1 MLVAAATCLASGL
14 VGCSHQGASADADE
28 HAGGA
33 SAKAEVT
40 LTRVTRSDISQ
51 ALTLTGT
58 AAALPNQDVRV
69 SSLVA
74 GRIASLKVAE
84 GDRVHTGEIVATLDD
99 RQYKDQ
105 LLQAEAA
112 AAQAKASFENAKLSR
127 ARNEDLFQR
136 GIAARKDLEDARTQE
151 SVASAAMRQA
161 EAALE
166 IARLQV
172 SRTQILSPLD
182 GQVVKRF
189 VSDGEQVDGTAAQ
202 PIVEVAN
209 LRELEFLGSAPAAYL
224 AKLHP
229 VEAVT
234 VVTESL
240 PGKSFAGHVVAI
252 SPAVDPATGV
262 GNVRIRIPNPGGLL
276 RMGTFLSA
284 QVPMDTHARA
294 LTVPAEAIYRDQ
306 NGEPRVYVVSGDSAA
321 AVTVTLG
328 IQNKDR
334 VELLPGE
341 AGGVKEGDTVILTG
355 GYGLDDKAQIQPKI
369 QAKPPANS
377 PAASQ
382 PNQ

>member
-1 MLVAAATCLASGL
+1 MLVAAATCLALGL
-14 VGCSHQGASADADE
+14 AGCSHSGASADADE

-40 LTRVTRSDISQ
+40 LTKVTRSDISQ

-84 GDRVHTGEIVATLDD
+84 GDRVHAGEIVATLDD

-112 AAQAKASFENAKLSR
+112 AAQAKASFDNAKLSR

-136 GIAARKDLEDARTQE
+136 GIAARKDMEDARTQE

-166 IARLQV
+166 IARLQL

-229 VEAVT
+229 GEAVT

-284 QVPMDTHARA
+284 QVPMDTHVRA

-306 NGEPRVYVVSGDSAA
+306 NGEPRVYVVNGDSAA

-341 AGGVKEGDTVILTG
+341 AGGVNEGDIVILTG

-369 QAKPPANS
+369 QAKPAANS
-377 PAASQ
+377 PANSQ